1 MQKQKENIQAT
12 KSFPL
17 WFGLDVSK
25 DSFTAAGRSIL
36 RDKPAMFPA
45 EGKYTLDRKGVEAF
59 LKWAGSKAGVLEYG
73 IAMETTGA
81 YSGRLASL
89 IRKAAPGRHVAVCN
103 AASVSL
109 YARSF
114 TEEKSD
120 KADAA
125 LIARYACDRNPP
137 EPRRMS
143 PEETRLREIVRARNA
158 MEEQLLQARNRME
171 GLEDRAVLKIQKR
184 LVAAIGKAIA
194 GLERE
199 LEAAVKASPEIR
211 AEVELMTTAPGVGFL
226 SAACIY
232 AELGSLRQYTRK
244 QVSALSGVCPVNR
257 TSGTSVRRHTMSHHG
272 SRLLRRILFLDST
285 QAIRKMPSLGR
296 FHGRLL
302 ARPDSSRMTAK
313 CACMRKLLL
322 ILHAMVVNGARFDPD
337 YKSEKRCK
345 NVAEAT

>member
-1 MQKQKENIQAT
+1 MQKQTEDMQAA
-12 KSFPL
+12 KCFPL

-36 RDKPAMFPA
+36 RGQATMFPP
-45 EGKYTLDRKGVEAF
+45 EGKYTLDRKGVGAF
-59 LKWAGSKAGVLEYG
+59 LKWAGSKAGVLGYG
-73 IAMETTGA
+73 IAMEATGV
-81 YSGRLASL
+81 YSGRLADL
-89 IRKAAPGRHVAVCN
+89 VRKADPERHVAVCN

-120 KADAA
+120 RADAA
-125 LIARYACDRNPP
+125 MIAMYACDRNPR
-137 EPRRMS
+137 EPRKVT
-143 PEETRLREIVRARNA
+143 PEEARLREIVRARNA
-158 MEEQLLQARNRME
+158 LEEQLLQARNRME
-171 GLEDRAVLKIQKR
+171 GLGDRAVLKIQKR
-184 LVAAIGKAIA
+184 LVAAVERAIA

-211 AEVELMTTAPGVGFL
+211 AEVELMATAPGVGFL

-232 AELGSLRQYTRK
+232 AELGSLRQYSRK

-285 QAIRKMPSLGR
+285 QAIRRMPSMGR
-296 FHGRLL
+296 FHARLL
-302 ARPDSSRMTAK
+302 ARPDSSKMTAK

-322 ILHAMVVNGARFDPD
+322 ILHAMVVTNTRFDPD
-337 YKSEKRCK
+337 HKSEKNFK
-345 NVAEAT
+345 KVKETT